1 VIERA
6 RTASFA
12 DALAAAALGLVAA
25 GLVVT
30 GDGLVSAAKQTPG
43 SSAMDW
49 NDRLLLGLWSFR
61 LEHTLWFTLGLVLLW
76 LALAWG
82 ATLEGRA
89 PELARLVGGV
99 AVGFVL
105 LAVAVVI
112 GSTIVAIS
120 GSVGG
125 GVLQVVY
132 TRDQRI
138 FTWLLQVSTAA
149 ALIVTW
155 LLAGTRLGERAPLTM
170 AEEVAI
176 ADRPSARDGEVDPD
190 LVELSDAPPIPPA
203 PVPLHRN
210 QPEPGPAPEIEP
222 EPEQPAPVPRAAPVT
237 RQPATDPKP
246 ATSSATAQRVF
257 QERLAYSP
265 KRDDARRLLEEI
277 TRAEREGRGDD
288 AAALA
293 AQLDDM

>member
-1 VIERA
+1 VIQRA

-12 DALAAAALGLVAA
+12 DALAAAALGLVVA

-105 LAVAVVI
+105 LAAAVVI
-112 GSTIVAIS
+112 GSTLVAVS
-120 GSVGG
+120 GSIGG
-125 GVLQVVY
+125 GVLEVVY

-155 LLAGTRLGERAPLTM
+155 LLAGTRLGERAPLAT
-170 AEEVAI
+170 ADEAAA
-176 ADRPSARDGEVDPD
+176 ADRATEPERELDPE
-190 LVELSDAPPIPPA
+190 LVELSDAPPTPPA
-203 PVPLHRN
+203 PVPLRRN
-210 QPEPGPAPEIEP
+210 DPEPGPAAELEP
-222 EPEQPAPVPRAAPVT
+222 EHEQPAAVPRAAPVT
-237 RQPATDPKP
+237 RQPPPDPKP
-246 ATSSATAQRVF
+246 ATTSATAQRVF

-265 KRDDARRLLEEI
+265 KRDEARRLLEEI
-277 TRAEREGRGDD
+277 ARAEREGRADD

-293 AQLDDM
+293 AQLDVM

>member
-12 DALAAAALGLVAA
+12 DALAAAALGLVTA

-61 LEHTLWFTLGLVLLW
+61 LEHTLWFTFGLVLLW
-76 LALAWG
+76 LALSWG

-105 LAVAVVI
+105 LAAAVVL

-155 LLAGTRLGERAPLTM
+155 LLAGTRLGERAPLAT
-170 AEEVAI
+170 AEKVAA
-176 ADRPSARDGEVDPD
+176 ADRPTADDGEVEPD
-190 LVELSDAPPIPPA
+190 LVELSDAAPTPPA

-210 QPEPGPAPEIEP
+210 VPEPSSAPEAEP
-222 EPEQPAPVPRAAPVT
+222 EPDQPAPAPRAPMT
-237 RQPATDPKP
+237 RQPPTDPQP
-246 ATSSATAQRVF
+246 ATTSATAQRVF

-265 KRDDARRLLEEI
+265 KRDEARRLLEEI
-277 TRAEREGRGDD
+277 ARAEREGRADD

-293 AQLDDM
+293 AQLDVM

>member
-1 VIERA
+1 MIERA

-82 ATLEGRA
+82 ATLDGRA
-89 PELARLVGGV
+89 PELARLAGGV

-105 LAVAVVI
+105 LAAAVVI

-120 GSVGG
+120 GSIGG
-125 GVLQVVY
+125 GVLEVVY
-132 TRDQRI
+132 TRDQRV

-170 AEEVAI
+170 AEEAAAGDPA
-176 ADRPSARDGEVDPD
+176 ADDVGEVDPE
-190 LVELSDAPPIPPA
+190 LVELSDAPSMPPA
-203 PVPLHRN
+203 PVPLHRHD
-210 QPEPGPAPEIEP
+210 PEPEIAP
-222 EPEQPAPVPRAAPVT
+222 EPEQPAARAVPLPQADT
-237 RQPATDPKP
+237 GPAT
-246 ATSSATAQRVF
+246 TSATAQRVF

-265 KRDDARRLLEEI
+265 KRDEARRLLEEI
-277 TRAEREGRGDD
+277 ARAEREGRADD

-293 AQLDDM
+293 AQLDVM

>member
-1 VIERA
+1 MIERA

-105 LAVAVVI
+105 LAAAVVI

-120 GSVGG
+120 GSIGG
-125 GVLQVVY
+125 GVLEVVY

-138 FTWLLQVSTAA
+138 FTWLLQASTAA

-155 LLAGTRLGERAPLTM
+155 LLAGTRLGERAPLTTTDG
-170 AEEVAI
+170 A
-176 ADRPSARDGEVDPD
+176 ADRLTDDDGEVDPD
-190 LVELSDAPPIPPA
+190 LVELSDAPPSPPA

-210 QPEPGPAPEIEP
+210 EPEPGIEP
-222 EPEQPAPVPRAAPVT
+222 EPPPSPVPRAAPLT
-237 RQPATDPKP
+237 PRAPADPKP
-246 ATSSATAQRVF
+246 ATTSATAQRVF

-265 KRDDARRLLEEI
+265 KRDEARRLLDEI
-277 TRAEREGRGDD
+277 ARAEREGRDDD

-293 AQLDDM
+293 AQLEVM

>member
-89 PELARLVGGV
+89 PELARLAGGV

-105 LAVAVVI
+105 LAAAVVI

-120 GSVGG
+120 GSIGG
-125 GVLQVVY
+125 GVLEVVY

-138 FTWLLQVSTAA
+138 FTWLLQASTAV

-155 LLAGTRLGERAPLTM
+155 SLAGTRLGERAPLT
-170 AEEVAI
+170 ATDGA
-176 ADRPSARDGEVDPD
+176 ADRLTDDDGEVDPD
-190 LVELSDAPPIPPA
+190 LVELSDAPPTPPA

-210 QPEPGPAPEIEP
+210 EPEPEIEP
-222 EPEQPAPVPRAAPVT
+222 EPAPPPVPRAAPLT
-237 RQPATDPKP
+237 PQPPADPKP
-246 ATSSATAQRVF
+246 ATTSATAQRVF

-265 KRDDARRLLEEI
+265 KRDEARRLLDEI
-277 TRAEREGRGDD
+277 ARAEREGRDDD

-293 AQLDDM
+293 AQLDVM

>member
-1 VIERA
+1 MIERA

-61 LEHTLWFTLGLVLLW
+61 LEHALWFTLGLVLLW

-105 LAVAVVI
+105 LAAAVVI

-138 FTWLLQVSTAA
+138 FTWLLQASTAA

-155 LLAGTRLGERAPLTM
+155 LLAGTRLGERAPLTTS
-170 AEEVAI
+170 AEVAT
-176 ADRPSARDGEVDPD
+176 ADSTATQDGEVDPD
-190 LVELSDAPPIPPA
+190 LVELSDAPSIPPA
-203 PVPLHRN
+203 PVPLHRHE
-210 QPEPGPAPEIEP
+210 PEPEIEP
-222 EPEQPAPVPRAAPVT
+222 EPEQPAPRPAPVM
-237 RQPATDPKP
+237 RQPPTDPKP
-246 ATSSATAQRVF
+246 ATTSATAQRVF

-265 KRDDARRLLEEI
+265 KRDEARRLLEEI
-277 TRAEREGRGDD
+277 ARAEREGRADD

>member
-1 VIERA
+1 MIERA

-105 LAVAVVI
+105 LAAAVVI
-112 GSTIVAIS
+112 GSTLVAVS
-120 GSVGG
+120 GSIGG
-125 GVLQVVY
+125 GVLEVVY
-132 TRDQRI
+132 TRDQRV

-155 LLAGTRLGERAPLTM
+155 LLAGTRLGERAPLAT
-170 AEEVAI
+170 ADEAA
-176 ADRPSARDGEVDPD
+176 ADRPTEPDGEVDRD
-190 LVELSDAPPIPPA
+190 LVELSDAAPTPPA
-203 PVPLHRN
+203 PVTLHRN
-210 QPEPGPAPEIEP
+210 DPEPGPAPAIEP
-222 EPEQPAPVPRAAPVT
+222 EPQQPAPVPRAAPAT
-237 RQPATDPKP
+237 RQPPADPKP
-246 ATSSATAQRVF
+246 TTTSATAQRVF

-265 KRDDARRLLEEI
+265 KRDEARRLLEEI
-277 TRAEREGRGDD
+277 ARAEREGRADD

-293 AQLDDM
+293 AQLDVM

>member
-1 VIERA
+1 MIERA

-105 LAVAVVI
+105 LAAAVVI

-120 GSVGG
+120 GSIGG
-125 GVLQVVY
+125 GVLEVVY
-132 TRDQRI
+132 TRDERI

-155 LLAGTRLGERAPLTM
+155 VLAGTRLGERAPLT
-170 AEEVAI
+170 ATEEA
-176 ADRPSARDGEVDPD
+176 APDRPAEDDGEVDPD
-190 LVELSDAPPIPPA
+190 LVELSDAPPTPPA
-203 PVPLHRN
+203 PVPLHRHE
-210 QPEPGPAPEIEP
+210 PEPGLAPEIEP
-222 EPEQPAPVPRAAPVT
+222 EPGPPPVPRAAPVT
-237 RQPATDPKP
+237 QARADPKP
-246 ATSSATAQRVF
+246 ATTSATAQRVF

-265 KRDDARRLLEEI
+265 KRDEARRLLDEI
-277 TRAEREGRGDD
+277 ARAEREGREDD

-293 AQLDDM
+293 AQLDVM

>member
-99 AVGFVL
+99 AAGFVL
-105 LAVAVVI
+105 LAAAVVI

-120 GSVGG
+120 GSVGS

-138 FTWLLQVSTAA
+138 FTWLLQVSTSA

-155 LLAGTRLGERAPLTM
+155 LLAGTRLGERAPLAT
-170 AEEVAI
+170 AEEVAA
-176 ADRPSARDGEVDPD
+176 ADRPTAHDGEVDSD
-190 LVELSDAPPIPPA
+190 LIELSDAPPIPPA
-203 PVPLHRN
+203 PVPLRRN
-210 QPEPGPAPEIEP
+210 EPEPAPESAPEP
-222 EPEQPAPVPRAAPVT
+222 EPPASVPSAAAPAP
-237 RQPATDPKP
+237 RQPQSQAP
-246 ATSSATAQRVF
+246 ATTSATAQRVF

-265 KRDDARRLLEEI
+265 KRDEARRLLEEI
-277 TRAEREGRGDD
+277 ARAEREGRADD

-293 AQLDDM
+293 AQLDVM

>member
-43 SSAMDW
+43 SSAMVW

-105 LAVAVVI
+105 LAAAVVI

-120 GSVGG
+120 GSIGS
-125 GVLQVVY
+125 GVLEVVY

-138 FTWLLQVSTAA
+138 FTWLLQASTAA
-149 ALIVTW
+149 ALILTW
-155 LLAGTRLGERAPLTM
+155 LLAGTRLGERAPLT
-170 AEEVAI
+170 AGGEA
-176 ADRPSARDGEVDPD
+176 ADDRPSDHDGEVVPD
-190 LVELSDAPPIPPA
+190 LVELSSAPPTPPA

-210 QPEPGPAPEIEP
+210 QPAPEIEP
-222 EPEQPAPVPRAAPVT
+222 ELEQPPVLLAAPVT
-237 RQPATDPKP
+237 PQPPADPKP
-246 ATSSATAQRVF
+246 ATTSATAQRVF

-265 KRDDARRLLEEI
+265 KRDEARRLLDEI
-277 TRAEREGRGDD
+277 ARAEREGREDD

-293 AQLDDM
+293 AQLDVM

>member
-1 VIERA
+1 MIERA

-89 PELARLVGGV
+89 PELARLAGGV

-105 LAVAVVI
+105 LAAAVVI

-120 GSVGG
+120 GSIGG
-125 GVLQVVY
+125 GVLEVVY
-132 TRDQRI
+132 TRDERI
-138 FTWLLQVSTAA
+138 FTWLLQASTAA

-155 LLAGTRLGERAPLTM
+155 LLAGTRLGERAPLT
-170 AEEVAI
+170 ATDGA
-176 ADRPSARDGEVDPD
+176 ADRLTDDDGEVDPD
-190 LVELSDAPPIPPA
+190 LVELSDAPPTPPA

-210 QPEPGPAPEIEP
+210 EPEPEIEP
-222 EPEQPAPVPRAAPVT
+222 EPAPPPVPRAAPLT
-237 RQPATDPKP
+237 PQPPADPKP
-246 ATSSATAQRVF
+246 ATTSATAQRVF

-265 KRDDARRLLEEI
+265 KRDEARRLLDEI
-277 TRAEREGRGDD
+277 ARAEREGRDDD

-293 AQLDDM
+293 AQLEVM

>member
-1 VIERA
+1 MIERA

-105 LAVAVVI
+105 LAAAVVI

-120 GSVGG
+120 GSIGG
-125 GVLQVVY
+125 GVLEVVY

-138 FTWLLQVSTAA
+138 FTWLLQASTAA

-155 LLAGTRLGERAPLTM
+155 LLAGTRLGERAPLT
-170 AEEVAI
+170 A
-176 ADRPSARDGEVDPD
+176 ADGGRRRSPD
-190 LVELSDAPPIPPA
+190 
-203 PVPLHRN
+203 
-210 QPEPGPAPEIEP
+210 
-222 EPEQPAPVPRAAPVT
+222 
-237 RQPATDPKP
+237 
-246 ATSSATAQRVF
+246 
-257 QERLAYSP
+257 
-265 KRDDARRLLEEI
+265 RR
-277 TRAEREGRGDD
+277 
-288 AAALA
+288 
-293 AQLDDM
+293 

>member
-105 LAVAVVI
+105 LAAAVVV

-120 GSVGG
+120 GSIGG
-125 GVLQVVY
+125 GVLEVVY

-138 FTWLLQVSTAA
+138 FTWLLQASTAA

-155 LLAGTRLGERAPLTM
+155 LLAGTRLGERAPLTTTDG
-170 AEEVAI
+170 A
-176 ADRPSARDGEVDPD
+176 ADRLTDDDGEVDPD
-190 LVELSDAPPIPPA
+190 LVELSDAPPTPPA

-210 QPEPGPAPEIEP
+210 EPEPGVEP
-222 EPEQPAPVPRAAPVT
+222 EPAPPPVT
-237 RQPATDPKP
+237 PVAPLTPRPPADPKP
-246 ATSSATAQRVF
+246 ATTSATAQRVF

-265 KRDDARRLLEEI
+265 KRDEARRLLDEI
-277 TRAEREGRGDD
+277 ARAEREGRDDD

-293 AQLDDM
+293 AQLEVM

>member
-89 PELARLVGGV
+89 PELARVAGGV

-105 LAVAVVI
+105 LAAAVVI

-120 GSVGG
+120 GSIGG
-125 GVLQVVY
+125 GVLEVVY
-132 TRDQRI
+132 TRDERI
-138 FTWLLQVSTAA
+138 FTWLLQASTAA

-155 LLAGTRLGERAPLTM
+155 LLAGTRLGERASLTTTDG
-170 AEEVAI
+170 A
-176 ADRPSARDGEVDPD
+176 ADRLTDDDGEVDPD
-190 LVELSDAPPIPPA
+190 LVELSDAPPTPPA

-210 QPEPGPAPEIEP
+210 EPEPGIEP
-222 EPEQPAPVPRAAPVT
+222 EPPPPPVPRAAPLT
-237 RQPATDPKP
+237 PRAPADPKP
-246 ATSSATAQRVF
+246 ATTSATAQRVF

-265 KRDDARRLLEEI
+265 KRDEARRLLDEI
-277 TRAEREGRGDD
+277 ARAEREGRDDD

-293 AQLDDM
+293 AQLEVM

>member
-1 VIERA
+1 MIERA

-12 DALAAAALGLVAA
+12 DALAAAALGLVTA

-105 LAVAVVI
+105 LAAAVVI

-120 GSVGG
+120 GSIGS
-125 GVLQVVY
+125 GVLEVVY
-132 TRDQRI
+132 TRDERI

-155 LLAGTRLGERAPLTM
+155 VLAGTRLGERAPLT
-170 AEEVAI
+170 ATEEAA
-176 ADRPSARDGEVDPD
+176 ADRPADDDGEVDPD
-190 LVELSDAPPIPPA
+190 LVELSDAPPTPPA

-210 QPEPGPAPEIEP
+210 EPEPGPAPEIEP
-222 EPEQPAPVPRAAPVT
+222 EPEQPPVPRAAPVT
-237 RQPATDPKP
+237 QARADPKP
-246 ATSSATAQRVF
+246 ATTSATAQRVF

-265 KRDDARRLLEEI
+265 KRDEARRLLDEI
-277 TRAEREGRGDD
+277 ARAEREGREDD

-293 AQLDDM
+293 AQLDVM

>member
-89 PELARLVGGV
+89 PELARVAGGV

-105 LAVAVVI
+105 LAAAVVI

-120 GSVGG
+120 GSIGG
-125 GVLQVVY
+125 GVLEVVY
-132 TRDQRI
+132 TRDERI
-138 FTWLLQVSTAA
+138 FTWLLQASTAA

-155 LLAGTRLGERAPLTM
+155 LLAGTRLGERASLTTTDG
-170 AEEVAI
+170 A
-176 ADRPSARDGEVDPD
+176 ADRLTDDDGEVDPD
-190 LVELSDAPPIPPA
+190 LVELSDAPPSPPA

-210 QPEPGPAPEIEP
+210 EPEPGIEP
-222 EPEQPAPVPRAAPVT
+222 EPPPPPVPRAAPLT
-237 RQPATDPKP
+237 PRAPADPKP
-246 ATSSATAQRVF
+246 ATTSATAQRVF

-265 KRDDARRLLEEI
+265 KRDEARRLLDEI
-277 TRAEREGRGDD
+277 ARAEREGRDDD

-293 AQLDDM
+293 AQLEVM

>member
-1 VIERA
+1 MIERA

-105 LAVAVVI
+105 LAAAVVI

-120 GSVGG
+120 GSIGG
-125 GVLQVVY
+125 GVLEVVY
-132 TRDQRI
+132 TRDERI

-155 LLAGTRLGERAPLTM
+155 VLAGTRLGERAPLT
-170 AEEVAI
+170 ATEEA
-176 ADRPSARDGEVDPD
+176 APDRPAEDDGEVDPD
-190 LVELSDAPPIPPA
+190 LVELSDAPPTPPA
-203 PVPLHRN
+203 PVPLHRHE
-210 QPEPGPAPEIEP
+210 PEPGLAPEIEP
-222 EPEQPAPVPRAAPVT
+222 EPGPPPVPRAAPVT
-237 RQPATDPKP
+237 QARADPKP
-246 ATSSATAQRVF
+246 ATTSATAQRVF

-265 KRDDARRLLEEI
+265 KRDEARRLLEEI
-277 TRAEREGRGDD
+277 ARAEREGREDD

-293 AQLDDM
+293 AQLDVM

>member
-89 PELARLVGGV
+89 PELARVVGGV

-105 LAVAVVI
+105 LAAAVVI

-120 GSVGG
+120 GSIGG
-125 GVLQVVY
+125 GVLEVVY
-132 TRDQRI
+132 TRDERI
-138 FTWLLQVSTAA
+138 FTWLLQASTAA

-155 LLAGTRLGERAPLTM
+155 LLAGTRLGERASLTTTDG
-170 AEEVAI
+170 A
-176 ADRPSARDGEVDPD
+176 ADRLTDDDGEVDPD
-190 LVELSDAPPIPPA
+190 LVELSDAPPTPPA

-210 QPEPGPAPEIEP
+210 EPEPGIEP
-222 EPEQPAPVPRAAPVT
+222 EPPPPPVPRAAPLT
-237 RQPATDPKP
+237 PRAPADPKP
-246 ATSSATAQRVF
+246 ATTSATAQRVF

-265 KRDDARRLLEEI
+265 KRDEARRLLDEI
-277 TRAEREGRGDD
+277 ARAEREGRDDD

-293 AQLDDM
+293 AQLEVM

>member
-1 VIERA
+1 
-6 RTASFA
+6 
-12 DALAAAALGLVAA
+12 
-25 GLVVT
+25 
-30 GDGLVSAAKQTPG
+30 
-43 SSAMDW
+43 MDW

-105 LAVAVVI
+105 LAAAVVI

-132 TRDQRI
+132 TRDERI

-155 LLAGTRLGERAPLTM
+155 LLAGTRLGEQAPLAT
-170 AEEVAI
+170 AEEVAA
-176 ADRPSARDGEVDPD
+176 ADRATAHDGEVDSD
-190 LVELSDAPPIPPA
+190 LVELSEAPPIPPA
-203 PVPLHRN
+203 PVPLHR
-210 QPEPGPAPEIEP
+210 IEP
-222 EPEQPAPVPRAAPVT
+222 EPDPALEPAPEPEPPAPVPSAAPVP
-237 RQPATDPKP
+237 RQPQSQAP
-246 ATSSATAQRVF
+246 ATTSATAQRVF

-265 KRDDARRLLEEI
+265 KRDEARRLLEEI
-277 TRAEREGRGDD
+277 ARAEREGRADD

-293 AQLDDM
+293 AQLDVM

>member
-82 ATLEGRA
+82 ATLAGCA

-105 LAVAVVI
+105 LAAAVVI

-120 GSVGG
+120 GSIGG
-125 GVLQVVY
+125 GVLEVVY

-138 FTWLLQVSTAA
+138 FTWLLQASTAA

-155 LLAGTRLGERAPLTM
+155 SLAGTRLGERAPLTTTDG
-170 AEEVAI
+170 A
-176 ADRPSARDGEVDPD
+176 ADRLTDDDGEVDPDPD
-190 LVELSDAPPIPPA
+190 LVELSDAPPTPPA

-210 QPEPGPAPEIEP
+210 ESESQPEPEPAPP
-222 EPEQPAPVPRAAPVT
+222 PVPRAAPVT
-237 RQPATDPKP
+237 PQAPADAKP
-246 ATSSATAQRVF
+246 ATTSATAQRVF

-265 KRDDARRLLEEI
+265 KRDEARRLLDEI
-277 TRAEREGRGDD
+277 ARAEREGREDD
-288 AAALA
+288 AAVLA
-293 AQLDDM
+293 AQLDVM

>member
-61 LEHTLWFTLGLVLLW
+61 LERTLWFTLGLVLLW

-82 ATLEGRA
+82 ARLDGRA

-105 LAVAVVI
+105 LAAAVVI

-120 GSVGG
+120 GSIGG
-125 GVLQVVY
+125 GVLEVVY

-138 FTWLLQVSTAA
+138 FTWLLQASTAA

-155 LLAGTRLGERAPLTM
+155 SLAGTRLGERAPLT
-170 AEEVAI
+170 ATDGA
-176 ADRPSARDGEVDPD
+176 ADRLSDDDGEVDPD
-190 LVELSDAPPIPPA
+190 LVELSDAPPTPPA

-210 QPEPGPAPEIEP
+210 EPEPEIEP
-222 EPEQPAPVPRAAPVT
+222 EPAPPPVPRDAPLT
-237 RQPATDPKP
+237 PQPSADPKP
-246 ATSSATAQRVF
+246 ATTSATAQRVF

-265 KRDDARRLLEEI
+265 KRDEARRLLDEI
-277 TRAEREGRGDD
+277 ARAEREGRDDD

-293 AQLDDM
+293 AQLDVM

>member
-1 VIERA
+1 MIERA

-61 LEHTLWFTLGLVLLW
+61 LERTLWFTLGLVLLW

-82 ATLEGRA
+82 ATLDGRA

-105 LAVAVVI
+105 LAAAVVI

-120 GSVGG
+120 GSIGG
-125 GVLQVVY
+125 GVLEVVY

-138 FTWLLQVSTAA
+138 FTWLLQASTAA

-155 LLAGTRLGERAPLTM
+155 SLAGTRLGERAPLT
-170 AEEVAI
+170 ATDGA
-176 ADRPSARDGEVDPD
+176 ADRLSDDDGEVDPD
-190 LVELSDAPPIPPA
+190 LVELSDAPPTPPA

-210 QPEPGPAPEIEP
+210 EPEPEIEP
-222 EPEQPAPVPRAAPVT
+222 EPAPPPVPRDAPLT
-237 RQPATDPKP
+237 PQPSADPKP
-246 ATSSATAQRVF
+246 ATTSATAQRVF

-265 KRDDARRLLEEI
+265 KRDEARRLLDEI
-277 TRAEREGRGDD
+277 ARAEREGRDDD

-293 AQLDDM
+293 AQLDVM

>member
-1 VIERA
+1 MIERA

-105 LAVAVVI
+105 LAAAVVI

-120 GSVGG
+120 GSIGG
-125 GVLQVVY
+125 GVLEVVY

-138 FTWLLQVSTAA
+138 FTWLLQASTSA

-155 LLAGTRLGERAPLTM
+155 LLAGTRLGERAPLITS
-170 AEEVAI
+170 EEAP
-176 ADRPSARDGEVDPD
+176 ADRPADDDGEVDPD
-190 LVELSDAPPIPPA
+190 LVELSDAPPTPPA

-210 QPEPGPAPEIEP
+210 EP
-222 EPEQPAPVPRAAPVT
+222 EPEPEPEPAPPMPRAAAVT
-237 RQPATDPKP
+237 PQPPADPKP
-246 ATSSATAQRVF
+246 ATTSATAQRVF

-265 KRDDARRLLEEI
+265 KRDEARRLLDEI
-277 TRAEREGRGDD
+277 ARAEREGRDDD

-293 AQLDDM
+293 AQLDVM

>member
-82 ATLEGRA
+82 ARLDGRA

-105 LAVAVVI
+105 LAAAVVI

-120 GSVGG
+120 GSIGG
-125 GVLQVVY
+125 GVLEVVY

-138 FTWLLQVSTAA
+138 FTWLLQASTAA

-155 LLAGTRLGERAPLTM
+155 SLAGTRLGERAPLT
-170 AEEVAI
+170 ATDGA
-176 ADRPSARDGEVDPD
+176 ADRLSDDDGEVDPD
-190 LVELSDAPPIPPA
+190 LVELSDAPPTPPA

-210 QPEPGPAPEIEP
+210 EPEPEIEP
-222 EPEQPAPVPRAAPVT
+222 EPAPPPVPRAAPLT
-237 RQPATDPKP
+237 PQPSADPKP
-246 ATSSATAQRVF
+246 ATTSATAQRVF

-265 KRDDARRLLEEI
+265 KRDEARRLLDEI
-277 TRAEREGRGDD
+277 ARAEREGRDDD

-293 AQLDDM
+293 AQLDVM

>member
-82 ATLEGRA
+82 ATLDGRA

-105 LAVAVVI
+105 LAAAVVI

-120 GSVGG
+120 GSIGG
-125 GVLQVVY
+125 GVLEVVY

-138 FTWLLQVSTAA
+138 FTWLLQASTAV

-155 LLAGTRLGERAPLTM
+155 SLAGTRLGERAPLT
-170 AEEVAI
+170 ATDGA
-176 ADRPSARDGEVDPD
+176 ADRLTDDDGEVDPD
-190 LVELSDAPPIPPA
+190 LVELSDAPPTPPA

-210 QPEPGPAPEIEP
+210 EPEPEIEP
-222 EPEQPAPVPRAAPVT
+222 EPAPPPVPRDAPLT
-237 RQPATDPKP
+237 PQPSADPKP
-246 ATSSATAQRVF
+246 ATTSATAQRVF

-265 KRDDARRLLEEI
+265 KRDEARRLLDEI
-277 TRAEREGRGDD
+277 ARAEREGRDDD

-293 AQLDDM
+293 AQLDVM

>member
-1 VIERA
+1 MIERA

-105 LAVAVVI
+105 LAAAVVI

-120 GSVGG
+120 GSIGG
-125 GVLQVVY
+125 GVLEVVY

-155 LLAGTRLGERAPLTM
+155 SLAGTRLGERAPLT
-170 AEEVAI
+170 ATDGA
-176 ADRPSARDGEVDPD
+176 ADRLTDDDGEVDPD
-190 LVELSDAPPIPPA
+190 LVELSDAPPTPPA

-210 QPEPGPAPEIEP
+210 EPEPEIEP
-222 EPEQPAPVPRAAPVT
+222 EPAPPPVPRAAPLT
-237 RQPATDPKP
+237 PQPPADPRPAT
-246 ATSSATAQRVF
+246 TSATAQRVF

-265 KRDDARRLLEEI
+265 KRDEARRLLDEI
-277 TRAEREGRGDD
+277 ARAEREGRDDD

-293 AQLDDM
+293 AQLEVM

>member
-1 VIERA
+1 MIERA

-82 ATLEGRA
+82 ARLDGRA

-105 LAVAVVI
+105 LAAAVVI

-120 GSVGG
+120 GSIGG
-125 GVLQVVY
+125 GVLEVVY

-138 FTWLLQVSTAA
+138 FTWLLQASTAA

-155 LLAGTRLGERAPLTM
+155 VLAGTRLGERAPLT
-170 AEEVAI
+170 ATDGA
-176 ADRPSARDGEVDPD
+176 ADRLSDDDGEVDPD
-190 LVELSDAPPIPPA
+190 LVELSDAPPTPPA

-210 QPEPGPAPEIEP
+210 EPEPEIEP
-222 EPEQPAPVPRAAPVT
+222 EPAPPPVPRDAPLT
-237 RQPATDPKP
+237 PQPSADPKP
-246 ATSSATAQRVF
+246 ATTSATAQRVF

-265 KRDDARRLLEEI
+265 KRDEARRLLDEI
-277 TRAEREGRGDD
+277 ARAEREGREDD

-293 AQLDDM
+293 AQLDVM

>member
-1 VIERA
+1 MIERA

-105 LAVAVVI
+105 LAAAVVI

-120 GSVGG
+120 GSIGG
-125 GVLQVVY
+125 GVLEVVY

-155 LLAGTRLGERAPLTM
+155 LLAGTRLGERAPLT
-170 AEEVAI
+170 
-176 ADRPSARDGEVDPD
+176 DGRGGR
-190 LVELSDAPPIPPA
+190 PPIA
-203 PVPLHRN
+203 
-210 QPEPGPAPEIEP
+210 
-222 EPEQPAPVPRAAPVT
+222 
-237 RQPATDPKP
+237 
-246 ATSSATAQRVF
+246 
-257 QERLAYSP
+257 
-265 KRDDARRLLEEI
+265 
-277 TRAEREGRGDD
+277 
-288 AAALA
+288 
-293 AQLDDM
+293 

>member
-105 LAVAVVI
+105 LAAAVVI

-138 FTWLLQVSTAA
+138 FTWLLQASTAA

-155 LLAGTRLGERAPLTM
+155 LLAGTRLGERAPLTAAM
-170 AEEVAI
+170 EAAD
-176 ADRPSARDGEVDPD
+176 DRPSDHDREVVPD
-190 LVELSDAPPIPPA
+190 LVELSNAPPTPPA

-210 QPEPGPAPEIEP
+210 QPAPEIDP
-222 EPEQPAPVPRAAPVT
+222 EPAQPPVPRAAPVSP
-237 RQPATDPKP
+237 QPPADPKP
-246 ATSSATAQRVF
+246 ATTSATAQRVF

-265 KRDDARRLLEEI
+265 KRDEARRLLDEI
-277 TRAEREGRGDD
+277 ARAEREGREDD

-293 AQLDDM
+293 AQLDVM

>member
-1 VIERA
+1 MIERA

-61 LEHTLWFTLGLVLLW
+61 LERTLWFTLGLVLLW

-82 ATLEGRA
+82 ARLDGRA

-105 LAVAVVI
+105 LAAAVVI

-120 GSVGG
+120 GSIGG
-125 GVLQVVY
+125 GVLEVVY

-138 FTWLLQVSTAA
+138 FTWLLQASTAA

-155 LLAGTRLGERAPLTM
+155 SLAGTRLGERAPLT
-170 AEEVAI
+170 ATDGA
-176 ADRPSARDGEVDPD
+176 ADRLSDDDGEVDPD
-190 LVELSDAPPIPPA
+190 LVELSDAPPTPPA

-210 QPEPGPAPEIEP
+210 EPEPEIEP
-222 EPEQPAPVPRAAPVT
+222 EPAPPPVPRDAPLT
-237 RQPATDPKP
+237 PQPSADPKP
-246 ATSSATAQRVF
+246 ATTSATAQRVF

-265 KRDDARRLLEEI
+265 KRDEARRLLDEI
-277 TRAEREGRGDD
+277 ARAEREGRDDD

-293 AQLDDM
+293 AQLDVM

>member
-1 VIERA
+1 
-6 RTASFA
+6 
-12 DALAAAALGLVAA
+12 
-25 GLVVT
+25 
-30 GDGLVSAAKQTPG
+30 
-43 SSAMDW
+43 MDW

-89 PELARLVGGV
+89 PELARLTGGV

-105 LAVAVVI
+105 LAAAVAI
-112 GSTIVAIS
+112 GSTIVAVS

-155 LLAGTRLGERAPLTM
+155 LLAGTRLGERAPLTT
-170 AEEVAI
+170 AEQVAA
-176 ADRPSARDGEVDPD
+176 ADRPTAPDGEIDPD

-203 PVPLHRN
+203 PVPLHRH
-210 QPEPGPAPEIEP
+210 EPAPEIEP
-222 EPEQPAPVPRAAPVT
+222 EPEQPAPVPRPAPVT
-237 RQPATDPKP
+237 RQPPADPKP
-246 ATSSATAQRVF
+246 ATTSATAQRVF

-265 KRDDARRLLEEI
+265 KRDEARRLLEEI
-277 TRAEREGRGDD
+277 ARAEREGRADD

-293 AQLDDM
+293 AQLDVM

>member
-1 VIERA
+1 MIERA

-12 DALAAAALGLVAA
+12 DALAAAALGLVVA

-82 ATLEGRA
+82 ARLEGRA

-105 LAVAVVI
+105 LAAAVVI

-120 GSVGG
+120 GSIGS
-125 GVLQVVY
+125 GVLEVVY

-170 AEEVAI
+170 TDQAA
-176 ADRPSARDGEVDPD
+176 ADRLTEDDAEVDPD
-190 LVELSDAPPIPPA
+190 LVELSDAPPTPPA

-210 QPEPGPAPEIEP
+210 EPEPRPAPEAEP
-222 EPEQPAPVPRAAPVT
+222 EPEQPPVPRVAPVT
-237 RQPATDPKP
+237 PQADPKP
-246 ATSSATAQRVF
+246 ATTSATAQRVF

-265 KRDDARRLLEEI
+265 KRDEARRLLDEI
-277 TRAEREGRGDD
+277 ARAEREGREDD

-293 AQLDDM
+293 AQLDVM

>member
-1 VIERA
+1 MIERA

-105 LAVAVVI
+105 LAAAVVI

-120 GSVGG
+120 GSIGG
-125 GVLQVVY
+125 GVLEVVY
-132 TRDQRI
+132 TRDERI

-155 LLAGTRLGERAPLTM
+155 VLAGTRLGERAPLTATEEAAPHRP
-170 AEEVAI
+170 AE
-176 ADRPSARDGEVDPD
+176 DDGEVDPD
-190 LVELSDAPPIPPA
+190 LVELSDAPPTPPA
-203 PVPLHRN
+203 PVPLHRHE
-210 QPEPGPAPEIEP
+210 PEPGLAPEIEP
-222 EPEQPAPVPRAAPVT
+222 EPGPPPVPRAAPVT
-237 RQPATDPKP
+237 QARADPKP
-246 ATSSATAQRVF
+246 ATTSATAQRVF

-265 KRDDARRLLEEI
+265 KRDEARRLLDEI
-277 TRAEREGRGDD
+277 ARAEREGREDD

-293 AQLDDM
+293 AQLDVM

>member
-82 ATLEGRA
+82 ARLDGRA

-105 LAVAVVI
+105 LAAAVVI

-120 GSVGG
+120 GSIGG
-125 GVLQVVY
+125 GVLEVVY

-138 FTWLLQVSTAA
+138 FTWLLQASTAA

-155 LLAGTRLGERAPLTM
+155 SLAGTRLGERAPLT
-170 AEEVAI
+170 ATDGA
-176 ADRPSARDGEVDPD
+176 ADRLSDDDGEVDPD
-190 LVELSDAPPIPPA
+190 LVELSDAPPTPPA

-210 QPEPGPAPEIEP
+210 EPEPEIEP
-222 EPEQPAPVPRAAPVT
+222 EPAPPPVPRDAPLT
-237 RQPATDPKP
+237 PQPSADPKP
-246 ATSSATAQRVF
+246 ATTSATAQRVF

-265 KRDDARRLLEEI
+265 KRDEARRLLDEI
-277 TRAEREGRGDD
+277 ARAEREGRDDD

-293 AQLDDM
+293 AQLDVM

>member
-82 ATLEGRA
+82 ATLAGRA

-105 LAVAVVI
+105 LAAAVVI

-120 GSVGG
+120 GSIGG
-125 GVLQVVY
+125 GVLEVVY

-138 FTWLLQVSTAA
+138 FTWLLQASTAA

-155 LLAGTRLGERAPLTM
+155 SLAGTRLGERAPLTTTDG
-170 AEEVAI
+170 A
-176 ADRPSARDGEVDPD
+176 ADRLTDDDGEVDPDPD
-190 LVELSDAPPIPPA
+190 LVELSDAPPTPPA

-210 QPEPGPAPEIEP
+210 ESESQPKPEPAPP
-222 EPEQPAPVPRAAPVT
+222 PVPRAAPVT
-237 RQPATDPKP
+237 PQAPADAKP
-246 ATSSATAQRVF
+246 ATTSATAQRVF

-265 KRDDARRLLEEI
+265 KRDEARRLLDEI
-277 TRAEREGRGDD
+277 ARAEREGRDDD

-293 AQLDDM
+293 AQLDVM